1 MQKKWL
7 TGFPDRESQK
17 KLSKIMKLTVGL
29 IIGFMM
35 TVSANSY
42 SQKTKLDVNLSN
54 TTIMGLFEYI
64 ERNSDFVF
72 LYRSEDFN
80 TSKKVNIELK
90 EATVYQ
96 ILDQALK
103 GENVAYNVYERQV
116 VIRKMGEPANVPQ
129 VQKKEISG
137 SVKESNGNSMPGV
150 SVVVKGTTIGIITDM
165 DGNFNLQVPAESK
178 ILVFSF
184 IGMKTKEVDITG
196 KSTVSVL
203 MEEETVGIE
212 EVVAVGYGTQKRSD
226 ITGSVTTVKVNENQ
240 AAQINA
246 VDKFLQG
253 RASGVDV
260 VAGNGAPGAAM
271 NVKIRGTGTLSGN
284 TEPLYVVD
292 GILINTA
299 SQEVSK
305 ANTSGNY
312 SQESQ
317 NGLTAINPQ
326 DIESIE
332 ILKDASATAV
342 YGSRGANGVVLITTK
357 RGKTEK
363 GQITFSLNTNV
374 STLAKKIPILEG
386 TEFAVY
392 SNELSKSLGV
402 TPIYPGTPQG
412 LDSLVTVDWQDYSTR
427 TAVSQSYRL
436 TFSGKAGKTN
446 YYIAA
451 GYADNQGVIENTWLK
466 TGDLRVNLVQDIT
479 PNLKI
484 TSNTGITFS
493 KNNWTQGTVAL
504 GSGNASMVRS
514 MLRKSPIL
522 GYESEDGG
530 QDLYTNSESPQTWFE
545 QFEDKSKEFRLIS
558 SLNLDY
564 KFSKVFSYRLAL
576 GGDVRNKTRQQYWGP
591 DLAFGS
597 NNGKATYSG
606 LDYMAYS
613 IDNLL
618 LINKKFGSNH
628 RLDGTVGFTYDSN
641 IIQNSSTSSENFF
654 THILMSDGITLGQ
667 TYYPFNLSKTGVS
680 ILSALARA
688 SYNYREKYLLTL
700 TGRLD
705 GSSKFAPDSK
715 YGFFPAVAGAWRAE
729 REEFIK
735 NLNIFTNF
743 KLRLGWGQTGVQ
755 SIAAYQTQALYS
767 MLQSPN
773 ASDGVN
779 IGQVASRI
787 ANNKLTWETS
797 TQLNAGADMG
807 FWKNRVTA
815 NIDVYKK
822 TSVDLL
828 QNLRIAPS
836 TGFSSIAINLGTI
849 ENKGI
854 EFTINAVAVDK
865 AIRWEIGANIAT
877 NRNKVKELG
886 LPVNNWGTLMMS
898 AYTGGNISTGE
909 QLKVPANIFA
919 EGQPVGMFWGLKSNG
934 IYQSTDTENLTYKGT
949 KTIPGDIKYIDQ
961 DGNSL
966 IDAGDYTFI
975 GNPNPDFTYGFNTS
989 LTYKDLRLDLMMN
1002 GVQGRDICNANLVFE
1017 EYSGNSVSAAGAN
1030 NIRKDA
1036 YFNAWRV
1043 EAPTNYYPRLGYA
1056 APIDLSDR
1064 FIEDG
1069 SFLRL
1074 SNVTLSYN
1082 VPVNRMKMLSNLN
1095 VFVSGNNLLLLSGY
1109 KGFDPEV
1116 NSFTNDGTRI
1126 GVDFNS
1132 YPGSKSVSF
1141 GLKVGF

>member
-7 TGFPDRESQK
+7 AGFPDRESQK
-17 KLSKIMKLTVGL
+17 KLGKIMKL
-29 IIGFMM
+29 IILFFFGFMM

-42 SQKTKLDVNLSN
+42 AQKTKLDINLAN
-54 TTIMGLFEYI
+54 TTILGLFKYI
-64 ERNSDFVF
+64 EQNSEFVF
-72 LYRSEDFN
+72 LYRTEDFN
-80 TSKKVNIELK
+80 TSKRVDIDIK
-90 EATVYQ
+90 EASINQ
-96 ILDQALK
+96 IMDQALK
-103 GENVAYNVYERQV
+103 GESVTYHVYERQI
-116 VIRKMGEPANVPQ
+116 VIRKAGEPANVQQP
-129 VQKKEISG
+129 QKKEIAG
-137 SVKESNGNSMPGV
+137 TVKDNKGATVPGASVI
-150 SVVVKGTTIGIITDM
+150 VKGTTIGVITDM
-165 DGNFNLQVPAESK
+165 DGNFKLQVPAGSK

-196 KSTVSVL
+196 KSSVTVL

-292 GILINTA
+292 GVLISTA
-299 SQEVSK
+299 SQEVNK

-312 SQESQ
+312 TQESQ
-317 NGLTAINPQ
+317 NGLSAINPQ

-363 GQITFSLNTNV
+363 GQITFSLNSNV
-374 STLAKKIPILEG
+374 STLSKKIPILEG

-392 SNELSKSLGV
+392 SNELSKSLGL
-402 TPIYPGTPQG
+402 TPIYPETAQG
-412 LDSLVTVDWQDYSTR
+412 LDSLKTVDWQDYSTR
-427 TAVSQSYRL
+427 TSVSQSYRL

-451 GYADNQGVIENTWLK
+451 GYADNQGIINNTWLK
-466 TGDLRVNLVQDIT
+466 SGDLRINLVQDIT
-479 PNLKI
+479 PKLKI

-493 KNNWTQGTVAL
+493 KNNWTQGTVLL
-504 GSGNASMVRS
+504 GGGNASMIRS

-522 GYESEDGG
+522 GHDSSDGA

-564 KFSKVFSYRLAL
+564 KISKVFSYRLAL
-576 GGDVRNKTRQQYWGP
+576 GGDVRNKSRQQYWGP
-591 DLAFGS
+591 DLFFGA

-618 LINKKFGSNH
+618 LFNKNFGGKH
-628 RLDGTVGFTYDSN
+628 KLDGTVGFTYDSN
-641 IIQNSSTSSENFF
+641 IIQNTSTSSENFF
-654 THILMSDGITLGQ
+654 TQILKSDGITLGQ
-667 TYYPFNLSKTGVS
+667 IYYPFNLNKTSVS

-688 SYNYREKYLLTL
+688 GYSYRDKYLLTL
-700 TGRLD
+700 TGRVD
-705 GSSKFAPDSK
+705 GSSKFAPGSK
-715 YGFFPAVAGAWRAE
+715 YGFFPAIAGAWRADQ
-729 REEFIK
+729 EEFVK
-735 NLNIFTNF
+735 HLNIFTNL

-755 SIAAYQTQALYS
+755 SIAAYQTQALYN
-767 MLQSPN
+767 MLQAPN

-787 ANNKLTWETS
+787 ANNSLTWETS

-828 QNLRIAPS
+828 QNLQIAPS
-836 TGFSSIAINLGTI
+836 TGFTSIAINLGTI
-849 ENKGI
+849 ENKGA
-854 EFTINAVAVDK
+854 ELAINAVVIDK
-865 AIRWEIGANIAT
+865 VIRWEIGANIAA

-886 LPVNNWGTLMMS
+886 LPLNKWGTLMMS
-898 AYTGGNISTGE
+898 AYTGGNISTGD

-934 IYQSTDTENLTYKGT
+934 IYQSTDTENLTYKGA

-961 DGNSL
+961 DGNSI

-989 LTYKDLRLDLMMN
+989 LSYKNLRLDLMMN

-1030 NIRKDA
+1030 NLRKDA

-1082 VPVNRMKMLSNLN
+1082 VPVKKMKMLSSLG
-1095 VFVSGNNLLLLSGY
+1095 VFVSGSNLLLLSGY

-1116 NSFTNDGTRI
+1116 NSFTSDGTRI
-1126 GVDFNS
+1126 GIDFNS